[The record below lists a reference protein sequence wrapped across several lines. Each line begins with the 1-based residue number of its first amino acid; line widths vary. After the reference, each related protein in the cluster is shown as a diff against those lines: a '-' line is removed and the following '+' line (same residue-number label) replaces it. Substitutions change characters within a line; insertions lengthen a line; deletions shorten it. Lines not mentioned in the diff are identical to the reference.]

1 MAPQIDT
8 VLARLR
14 ALQDELETAFES
26 RRAALKYR
34 VEKGRVIF
42 EEGVREAHRAA
53 RVRLWV
59 FLRRTR
65 LLVVLTAPVIYSLI
79 IPFVLLDIFVSAYQA
94 ICFPVYRVPKVRRRD
109 YIAIDRQQLAYLN
122 GIQKLNCV
130 YCGYGNGLL
139 AYVTEVAARTE
150 QYWCPIKHARRVAGA
165 HRHYPDFVDF
175 GDAEAYLTRQEAL
188 RAALRKDSA
197 VSADD

>member
-14 ALQDELETAFES
+14 ALQDELETAFET

-65 LLVVLTAPVIYSLI
+65 LLVALTAPVIYSLI

-109 YIAIDRQQLAYLN
+109 YIVIDRQQLGYLN

-188 RAALRKDSA
+188 RAALRKHIPPS
-197 VSADD
+197 DDD

>member
-14 ALQDELETAFES
+14 ALQDELETAFET

-65 LLVVLTAPVIYSLI
+65 LLVALTAPVIYSLI
-79 IPFVLLDIFVSAYQA
+79 IPFVLWDIFVSAYQA

-109 YIAIDRQQLAYLN
+109 YIVIDRQQLGYLN

-188 RAALRKDSA
+188 RAALRKHIPPS
-197 VSADD
+197 DDD